1 MTLSSKASLGLGLMA
16 VTIIL
21 IAAVGFYGIHR
32 LSSSL
37 GYVVGPA
44 WDSADGAMETTI
56 ELQKQ
61 MLDIEMMLAGKPL
74 DTAAHQ
80 QSKKSVAQA
89 SSRLEASSLV
99 PTDVLASLR
108 EAQSDR
114 EARENNLIS
123 DYNRFATSRKEFQRV
138 TAELVTLLG
147 ELEEQG
153 DRAVEVLES
162 NPDTMISWNSGLSV
176 KWEAADGGM
185 ESTIGLLKQLYLLE
199 RLLRGEYPV
208 LMEKQLKQASTFMD
222 DAISGMLQTG
232 AFTAPSTTVPG
243 QSQEQALNQQIAQF
257 RDLLEQVI
265 QNYKTY
271 MQSNTGYQV
280 STDNL
285 KMLLGNIE
293 EIADGKVDEQVL
305 ASEST
310 VDSVYLL
317 MTTVF
322 IAGLL
327 IAGFLAVMTRKMV
340 MSPLIAITERI
351 RNIAMGDGDLT
362 KRTGFSRDDEIG
374 DLSRFVDQFIERLQI
389 MISGIK
395 NNGITI
401 RDLVIRTSSS
411 ADVINSSSEKTAC
424 QADEVA
430 VASEQ
435 MSQVSR
441 EIAASCVGA
450 ADSAERVSKLAVL
463 GEQRVQETVSSMQAI
478 TGRVSASSE
487 SIASLKEQAG
497 KIGDIVSVI
506 AGISEQTN
514 LLALNA
520 AIEAARA
527 GEQGRGFAVVAD
539 EVRTLAQR
547 TADSTTEITD
557 VIRTIQNQTN
567 QCFTLMESCVGEVS
581 DGMTKSAGASE
592 SLDEIRQQMTELSM
606 LITQISTATEQQ
618 TVTIT
623 EVSSKVQTIAS
634 LAQQSNADA
643 RQSSD
648 FMRKLSHSSDE
659 LDSELAQFT
668 V

>member
-16 VTIIL
+16 TTIIL

-32 LSSSL
+32 LSDSL

-56 ELQKQ
+56 ELQNQ
-61 MLDIEMMLAGKPL
+61 ILDIEMMLSGKPL

-80 QSKKSVAQA
+80 QSKEALAEA
-89 SSRLEASSLV
+89 SSRLQKSGLIPA
-99 PTDVLASLR
+99 DVLSPLLA
-108 EAQSDR
+108 AQTDR
-114 EARENNLIS
+114 ETRERSLIA
-123 DYNRFATSRKEFQRV
+123 DYNSFSNSRQEFQQV
-138 TAELVTLLG
+138 TAALVTLLE

-153 DRAVEVLES
+153 DGAVKVLEK
-162 NPDTMISWNSGLSV
+162 NPDTRTSWNNGLSV

-185 ESTIGLLKQLYLLE
+185 ETTIGLLQQLYLLE
-199 RLLRGEYPV
+199 RLLREEDTV
-208 LMEKQLKQASTFMD
+208 SMENQLQQASTFMD
-222 DAISGMLQTG
+222 DAISSMLQTN
-232 AFTAPSTTVPG
+232 AFNVPSTTVPG
-243 QSQEQALNQQIAQF
+243 QSQQQALTQQVREF
-257 RDLLEQVI
+257 KNLLAQVI
-265 QNYKTY
+265 QNYKSY
-271 MQSNTGYQV
+271 SQSNSAYQA
-280 STDNL
+280 STNNL
-285 KMLLGNIE
+285 QQLLENIE
-293 EIADGKVDEQVL
+293 AIADSKVDEQVVV
-305 ASEST
+305 SEST
-310 VDSVYLL
+310 ENSVYLL
-317 MTTVF
+317 MTVAF
-322 IAGLL
+322 VSGLL
-327 IAGFLAVMTRKMV
+327 IAGFLALMTRRMV
-340 MSPLIAITERI
+340 MSPLVVITERI
-351 RNIAMGDGDLT
+351 RNIATGDGDLT

-374 DLSRFVDQFIERLQI
+374 DLSRFVDQFIERLQV

-395 NNGITI
+395 NNGTAI
-401 RDLVIRTSSS
+401 RDLVTRTSSS
-411 ADVINSSSEKTAC
+411 ADVINISSEKTAH
-424 QADEVA
+424 QAEEVA

-441 EIAASCVGA
+441 EIATSCVSA
-450 ADSAERVSKLAVL
+450 ADSAERASKLAVL
-463 GEQRVQETVSSMQAI
+463 GEQRVQDTVSSMQAI

-487 SIASLKEQAG
+487 SIASLKEQTG
-497 KIGDIVSVI
+497 KIGEIVSVI

-527 GEQGRGFAVVAD
+527 GERGRGFAVVAD

-557 VIRTIQNQTN
+557 VIKSIQNQTN

-592 SLDEIRQQMTELSM
+592 SLDEIRQQMHELSM

-634 LAQQSNADA
+634 LAQQSNMDA

-648 FMRKLSHSSDE
+648 SMRRLSHSSDA